1 MCEGA
6 KNEVEL
12 SVPSLKC
19 DSCGGKLKAALE
31 SVRGVN
37 AVQIQ
42 VPEKRV
48 VVNFSSCSVN
58 VQQLKEVADKAGF
71 PVSA

>member
-1 MCEGA
+1 MCQGA

-19 DSCGGKLKAALE
+19 ESCGGQLKAALE

-37 AVQIQ
+37 SVQVQ

-48 VVNFSSCSVN
+48 VVTFSSCAVN
-58 VQQLKEVADKAGF
+58 VQQLKEAADKAGF
-71 PVSA
+71 PVTA